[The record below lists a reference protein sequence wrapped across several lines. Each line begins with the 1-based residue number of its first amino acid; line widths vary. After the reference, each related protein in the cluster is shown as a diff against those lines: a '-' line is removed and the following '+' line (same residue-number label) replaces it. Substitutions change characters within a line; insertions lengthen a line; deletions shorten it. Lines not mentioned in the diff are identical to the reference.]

1 MTLCSPKNVV
11 NVPQSNCTLDSIF
24 PALVSTDSCGY
35 LNLSQTILC
44 NSPTMPLLAYS
55 QDLLLTTTWIIHSS
69 ERSCQS
75 KYCAWIYVLK
85 SSFQWPKA
93 KYKETTVNPHCGP
106 FPVFSIVVN
115 FRKKKNLCSVLICKE
130 LRSRQTFP
138 HNKNNWENGNSMTFP
153 GPIRKLRSKGK

>member
-11 NVPQSNCTLDSIF
+11 NIPQSNCTLDSIF

-35 LNLSQTILC
+35 LNLNQTILC

-106 FPVFSIVVN
+106 FPVFPIVVN